1 MKHEMANTLQA
12 DSLIMFLIEFIQVT
26 MNTSLFGVTLSIVLL
41 LAISR
46 LYLTSLSPGDN
57 SKARS

>member
-12 DSLIMFLIEFIQVT
+12 DSLIIFLIEFIQVT

-57 SKARS
+57 NKARS